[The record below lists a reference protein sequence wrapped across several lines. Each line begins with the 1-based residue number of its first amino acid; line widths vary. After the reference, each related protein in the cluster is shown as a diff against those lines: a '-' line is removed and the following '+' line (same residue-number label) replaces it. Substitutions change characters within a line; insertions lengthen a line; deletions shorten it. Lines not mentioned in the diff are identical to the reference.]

1 MQTQRPHPVEIAL
14 EQLAQAFEQWRATKP
29 TRVSPIPEALLDQAL
44 ELTQQLSTSRVLKRL
59 RLSSSQLQQRRK
71 QVATIQSTPD
81 FVSLEPV
88 AASSAG
94 TKDVY
99 PQQGPEVTP
108 LTLRLNHGQTLTLS
122 GLPPSELVALLV
134 ALLER

>member
-1 MQTQRPHPVEIAL
+1 MQTQHPHPAEIAL
-14 EQLAQAFEQWRATKP
+14 EQLAQAFEQWRATKS
-29 TRVSPIPEALLDQAL
+29 TRASPIPEALLDQAL
-44 ELTQQLSTSRVLKRL
+44 VLTQQLPTSRVLRRL

-71 QVATIQSTPD
+71 QVATTQSTPD
-81 FVSLEPV
+81 FVSLGSV
-88 AASSAG
+88 AASTAKP
-94 TKDVY
+94 KDVD
-99 PQQGPEVTP
+99 PPHGPEVTP